1 MQNAGDGDDDRVYRE
16 VIDRLVDDC
25 HDGQGQIGARKARS
39 GLWNRNATAEYIPD
53 QREINV
59 LLSRMSAAERE
70 VLAQML
76 AQEFESGVHTTLV
89 ALHELEVPP
98 FDKAYEG
105 TPFHDFVG
113 RLDDWEWPT
122 GRPRSQ

>member
-1 MQNAGDGDDDRVYRE
+1 MQNADESDEDRIYRD

-25 HDGQGQIGARKARS
+25 HDGQGQIGARRARS
-39 GLWNRNATAEYIPD
+39 GIWNLNATAEKMPD
-53 QREINV
+53 QHEINV
-59 LLSRMSAAERE
+59 LLSGMSAPERE
-70 VLAQML
+70 VLARML
-76 AQEFESGVHTTLV
+76 AHEFESGVHTTLV

-113 RLDDWEWPT
+113 RLDDWEWPA
-122 GRPRSQ
+122 GPRWR